1 MIRPIVN
8 VRDDKLSR
16 GFLSAVEFCHELL
29 DVDSREVDLSRV
41 GFVTPAFLLPTLIFI
56 ETMGA
61 QPKLIGAR
69 SYLNTVH
76 FVDGGIE
83 SSVMRDSEFKAL
95 MMSLAANTYIPVI
108 KFPTDDTGTDKR
120 EAILASVLAILKNQG
135 GFGDNVEIGL
145 RYIIGET
152 IDNIVEHAHSPF
164 GYFAAQSY
172 PSKGFT
178 DVCIADT
185 GGTVLGSYKENLR
198 TSDIGSD
205 IEALQSAVSGISA
218 KNLPEAE
225 NRGFGLRTSIK
236 MLTEGLAGEFL
247 ISSGDAAFA
256 ANCNAK
262 QFIELPMGVKFKG
275 TIISFRIPK
284 RMPNFSYLRYVL

>member
-1 MIRPIVN
+1 MIRPVVN

-16 GFLSAVEFCHELL
+16 GFLSAVEFCHELSGVESL
-29 DVDSREVDLSRV
+29 EVDLSGV
-41 GFVTPAFLLPTLIFI
+41 GFVTPAFLLPALIHI
-56 ETMGA
+56 ETLEARPRLVGA
-61 QPKLIGAR
+61 G

-76 FVDGGIE
+76 FVDGGID

-95 MMSLAANTYIPVI
+95 MMSLSGNTYIPVI
-108 KFPTDDTGTDKR
+108 KFPTEESGTDKR
-120 EAILASVLAILKNQG
+120 EAILASLLTILKNQG
-135 GFGDNVEIGL
+135 GFDSNVEIGL

-185 GGTVLGSYKENLR
+185 GGTILGSYRENLR

-205 IEALQSAVSGISA
+205 IEALQSAVSGIST
-218 KNLPEAE
+218 KNLPDAE
-225 NRGFGLRTSIK
+225 NRGFGLRTSIT

-247 ISSGDAAFA
+247 VSSGDAAFA
-256 ANCNAK
+256 ANRNAK
-262 QFIELPMGVKFKG
+262 QFIELPMSVKFKG

-284 RMPNFSYLRYVL
+284 LMPDFSYLRYV

>member
-1 MIRPIVN
+1 MRPVVN

-16 GFLSAVEFCHELL
+16 GFLSAVEFCHELSGVESL
-29 DVDSREVDLSRV
+29 EVDLSGV
-41 GFVTPAFLLPTLIFI
+41 GFVTPAFLLPALIHI
-56 ETMGA
+56 EALEARPRLVGA
-61 QPKLIGAR
+61 G

-76 FVDGGIE
+76 FADGGID

-95 MMSLAANTYIPVI
+95 MMSLSGNTYIPVI
-108 KFPTDDTGTDKR
+108 KFPTEESGTDKR
-120 EAILASVLAILKNQG
+120 EAILASLLAILKNQG
-135 GFGDNVEIGL
+135 GFDSNVEIGL
-145 RYIIGET
+145 RYVIGET

-185 GGTVLGSYKENLR
+185 GGTILGSYKENLR

-205 IEALQSAVSGISA
+205 IEALQSAVSGIST
-218 KNLPEAE
+218 KNLPDAE
-225 NRGFGLRTSIK
+225 NRGFGLRTSIT

-247 ISSGDAAFA
+247 VSSGDAAFA
-256 ANCNAK
+256 ANRNAK
-262 QFIELPMGVKFKG
+262 QFIELPMSVKFKG

-284 RMPNFSYLRYVL
+284 LMPDFSYLRYV